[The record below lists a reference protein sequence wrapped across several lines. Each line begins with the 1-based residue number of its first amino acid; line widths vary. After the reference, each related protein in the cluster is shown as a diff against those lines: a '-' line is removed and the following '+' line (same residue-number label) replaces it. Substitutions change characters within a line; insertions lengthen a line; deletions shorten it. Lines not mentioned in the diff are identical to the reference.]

1 MRPARHGD
9 SAGGRA
15 PAISAHRGGGEYAPE
30 GTFEAYRSALETGAA
45 YLEFD
50 VRRTAD
56 GELVAFHRAR
66 VGHGQGRTVAALSH
80 AELCRLAGYEVPAT
94 RRILELLA
102 GRAAAHIDL
111 KEPDCAIAILSQAL
125 SLLEPA
131 QMIVTTGDQA
141 AAAALSRRY
150 PAVPVGVTVGG
161 NLAETA
167 RYVVRSARRQGLA
180 WPDRGLAGYLV
191 SRLEEV
197 VTAKAG
203 WAVIHEPLAGTGLLA
218 ECRERGLKT
227 MVWTVNRDAALTRWL
242 GCPDADILVSDRP
255 GRAAA
260 LRAATATRAAA
271 ASRPAGEHGTA
282 G

>member
-1 MRPARHGD
+1 MRTAPRGD
-9 SAGGRA
+9 NAVGRA
-15 PAISAHRGGGEYAPE
+15 PAISAHRGGREYAPE

-56 GELVAFHRAR
+56 GELVAFHGAR
-66 VGHGQGRTVAALSH
+66 LGYRGRTVAALSH
-80 AELCRLAGYEVPAT
+80 AELCRLAGYRVPAAGD
-94 RRILELLA
+94 ILQLLA

-111 KEPDCAIAILSQAL
+111 KEPDCAAAMVSQAL
-125 SLLEPA
+125 RLLEPA
-131 QMIVTTGDQA
+131 QMIVTTGDLA
-141 AAAALSRRY
+141 AARELSRRY

-161 NLAETA
+161 NLAETT
-167 RYVVRSARRQGLA
+167 RYVLRSARRRGVA

-197 VTAKAG
+197 AAAKAS
-203 WAVIHEPLAGTGLLA
+203 WAVIHEPLARTGLLT

-242 GCPDADILVSDRP
+242 ACPDVDILVSDRP

-260 LRAATATRAAA
+260 LAGPAQSRAW
-271 ASRPAGEHGTA
+271 PA
-282 G
+282 